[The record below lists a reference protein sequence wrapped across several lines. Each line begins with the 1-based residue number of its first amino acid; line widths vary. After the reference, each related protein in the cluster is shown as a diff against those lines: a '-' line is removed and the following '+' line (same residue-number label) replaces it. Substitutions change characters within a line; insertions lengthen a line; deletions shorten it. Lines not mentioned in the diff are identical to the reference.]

1 MTDPDNENAFVDAV
15 AQIALAFSK
24 NGVKCDDIQYI
35 SSQLDGLR
43 DAVCRPGLPVSVHNI
58 EYNSDGK
65 VGDLTEAVVSVAT
78 ALFSIAHAIDGLSH
92 TIEEKDMRDAFDC

>member
-1 MTDPDNENAFVDAV
+1 MDKDNEDVFVDA
-15 AQIALAFSK
+15 IGTLARAVSK
-24 NGVKCDDIQYI
+24 DGVKCEDLQYVSETI
-35 SSQLDGLR
+35 EGLR

-78 ALFSIAHAIDGLSH
+78 ALFSIAHAIDSVSTSIDYLESTH
-92 TIEEKDMRDAFDC
+92 ATDA